1 MTAGQLRRAVRVSY
15 TPGMIKFVEY
25 LNPRTGKT
33 WPVAD
38 ALWRAPDDGGYVNL
52 TAGAGLSRDEIEGNA
67 HSLWR
72 YRAALR
78 LPAAPE
84 RTLGEGWTP
93 LVDAQWDCAAVLMKM
108 EFLMPSG
115 SFKDR
120 GTAVM
125 LNYLKQV
132 GVTDILED
140 SSGNAGASVATYG
153 AALGMNSRIFVPAA
167 APAPKRYQMAAMG
180 ATVVAVEGSRDDV
193 AAAALDEADTAFYA
207 GHNRQPYFLEGTK
220 TLAFELWEQLGF
232 RAPDNIVIPMGQG
245 SNVMGCHIGFGEL
258 LACGGI
264 AAMPRIFGVQAINAA
279 PYYAAYAAGSE
290 EPVPITP
297 EPTIAD
303 GIASA
308 QPVRLREV
316 LQAVRET
323 DGALLAV
330 TEDEIVDA
338 LRDLLG
344 AGFFVEPTTAA
355 AAAGLRRLLA
365 DGVIRP
371 GETTVLV
378 LTGSGLKAVERIGL
392 TLGLDNG

>member
-1 MTAGQLRRAVRVSY
+1 MAK
-15 TPGMIKFVEY
+15 PVEY
-25 LNPRTGKT
+25 INPRTGKT
-33 WPVAD
+33 WPVGD
-38 ALWRAPDDGGYVNL
+38 ARWRAPDDGDYVNL
-52 TAGAGLSRDEIEGNA
+52 TPGSGISRDEIETGA

-78 LPAAPE
+78 LPAAPD

-93 LVDAQWDCAAVLMKM
+93 LVEAEWDNASVLMKM

-153 AALGMNSRIFVPAA
+153 AALGMNSRIFVPAT

-193 AAAALDEADTAFYA
+193 AAAALAEADTAFYA
-207 GHNRQPYFLEGTK
+207 GHNRQPFFLEGTK
-220 TLAFELWEQLGF
+220 TLAFEIWEQLGF

-245 SNVMGCHIGFGEL
+245 SNVMGCHIGFAEL
-258 LACGGI
+258 QACG
-264 AAMPRIFGVQAINAA
+264 AVAKLPRIFGVQAINAA
-279 PYYAAYAAGSE
+279 PYYAAYAAGGE

-308 QPVRLREV
+308 RTIRLREV

-330 TEDEIVDA
+330 TEAEIVDA
-338 LRDLLG
+338 LRDLLRT
-344 AGFFVEPTTAA
+344 GFFVEPTTAA
-355 AAAGLRRLLA
+355 AGAGLRRLLA
-365 DGVIRP
+365 DGVVRP
-371 GETTVLV
+371 DETTVV
-378 LTGSGLKAVERIGL
+378 ILTGSGLKAVERIGL
-392 TLGLDNG
+392 TLGLDNR

>member
-1 MTAGQLRRAVRVSY
+1 MTDR
-15 TPGMIKFVEY
+15 IEY
-25 LNPRTGKT
+25 LNPRTGRT
-33 WPVAD
+33 WPVAEP
-38 ALWRAPDDGGYVNL
+38 LWRAPDDGEYVNL
-52 TAGAGLSRDEIEGNA
+52 TSGRGLSREDIETGA

-93 LVDAQWDCAAVLMKM
+93 LVETNWDSAGVLMKM

-180 ATVVAVEGSRDDV
+180 AAVVAVEGSRDDV
-193 AAAALDEADTAFYA
+193 ASAALDAADSAFYA
-207 GHNRQPYFLEGTK
+207 GHNRQPFFLEGTK
-220 TLAFELWEQLGF
+220 TLAFEIWEQLGF
-232 RAPDNIVIPMGQG
+232 RAPDNILIPMGQG
-245 SNVMGCHIGFGEL
+245 SNVMGCHIGFAEL
-258 LACGGI
+258 LACGGVDRL
-264 AAMPRIFGVQAINAA
+264 PRIFGVQAINAA

-308 QPVRLREV
+308 RPVRLREV
-316 LQAVRET
+316 LQAVRQT

-330 TEDEIVDA
+330 TEAEIIGA
-338 LRDLLG
+338 LRDLLRD
-344 AGFFVEPTTAA
+344 GFFVEPTTAA

-365 DGVIRP
+365 DGAVRP
-371 GETTVLV
+371 GETTVV
-378 LTGSGLKAVERIGL
+378 ILTGSGLKAVERIGL
-392 TLGLDNG
+392 ALGLDGA

>member
-1 MTAGQLRRAVRVSY
+1 MTSS
-15 TPGMIKFVEY
+15 VEY
-25 LNPRTGKT
+25 CNPRTGRT
-33 WPVAD
+33 WPVSE
-38 ALWRAPDDGGYVNL
+38 ALWRAPDDGDYLNL
-52 TAGAGLSRDEIEGNA
+52 TPGGGLSRDDIEPETQ
-67 HSLWR
+67 SLWR

-93 LVDAQWDCAAVLMKM
+93 LVEAAWDGISVLMKM

-153 AALGMNSRIFVPAA
+153 AALGMHCRIFVPAT

-180 ATVVAVEGSRDDV
+180 ASVVSVAGSRDDV
-193 AAAALDEADTAFYA
+193 AAAALDASNTAFYA
-207 GHNRQPYFLEGTK
+207 GHNRQAYFLEGTK
-220 TLAFELWEQLGF
+220 TLAFEIWEQLGF

-258 LACGGI
+258 VACGGV
-264 AAMPRIFGVQAINAA
+264 AAMPRIFGVQAVNAA
-279 PYYAAYAAGSE
+279 PYYAAYAAGSDA
-290 EPVPITP
+290 PVPITP
-297 EPTIAD
+297 VATIAD

-308 QPVRLREV
+308 RPVRLREV
-316 LQAVRET
+316 LRAVRET
-323 DGALLAV
+323 GGALLAV
-330 TEDEIVDA
+330 AEDEIIGA
-338 LRDLLG
+338 LRDLLR

-365 DGVIRP
+365 EGTIRP
-371 GETTVLV
+371 GETTVVV
-378 LTGSGLKAVERIGL
+378 LTGSGLKAVEKIGQI
-392 TLGLDNG
+392 LGLEDA